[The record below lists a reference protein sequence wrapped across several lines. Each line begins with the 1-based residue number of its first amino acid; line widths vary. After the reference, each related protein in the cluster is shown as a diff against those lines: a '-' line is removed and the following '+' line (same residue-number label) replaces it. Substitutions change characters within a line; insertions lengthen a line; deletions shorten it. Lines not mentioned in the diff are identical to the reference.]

1 MNHITPRRTYFFVFL
16 ALLILLGA
24 TIAIAFVDL
33 GWLNPILAV
42 AIAAVKAVLVI
53 LFFMHVRES
62 DQLTRVFVI
71 AGFVW
76 LAILV
81 GLALTDYLTR
91 LGRG

>member
-1 MNHITPRRTYFFVFL
+1 V
-16 ALLILLGA
+16 
-24 TIAIAFVDL
+24 AFIDL

-42 AIAAVKAVLVI
+42 AIAAVKATLVL
-53 LFFMHVRES
+53 LYFMHLRES
-62 DQLTRVFVI
+62 DQLTRIFVI
-71 AGFVW
+71 AGFAL